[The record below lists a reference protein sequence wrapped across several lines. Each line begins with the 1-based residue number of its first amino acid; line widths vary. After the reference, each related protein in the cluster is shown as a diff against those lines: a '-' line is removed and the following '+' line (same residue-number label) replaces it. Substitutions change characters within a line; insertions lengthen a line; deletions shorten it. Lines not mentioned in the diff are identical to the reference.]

1 MAPVPS
7 FVGYS
12 PWATSV
18 LPTGSI
24 VTVTSSCLPS
34 GTAIGDD
41 VFVFIR
47 FSQFIGGGS
56 GPSPTTPSGWQK
68 IYTVFNSNSDFTLV
82 YRTRYTPS
90 SFPMSVALTGAG
102 PTPPGTVISTF
113 GMAMTPNYA
122 ITSSTSGGWPPNST
136 GVPGV
141 GGLYG
146 WSPGTLSVP
155 TDGTVLAIGIQS
167 PNNNGQLTTFSAA
180 NGFTEVADVGG
191 YVNTSGPNFYTGNI
205 KIAQYQTLV
214 PATVTPP
221 NWNKVAPGFGGSDGG
236 AVAFAY
242 TSPQPLP
249 VLTHTGAMT
258 T

>member
-47 FSQFIGGGS
+47 FSQFVGGGS
-56 GPSPTTPSGWQK
+56 GPSPTTPSGWQR

-82 YRTRYTPS
+82 YRTRYKPS

-102 PTPPGTVISTF
+102 PTPPGTVI
-113 GMAMTPNYA
+113 A
-122 ITSSTSGGWPPNST
+122 TSKLGEWTWPGDRYRFT
-136 GVPGV
+136 HVCDHLFLHGQGVQLICTQAGAHN
-141 GGLYG
+141 LF
-146 WSPGTLSVP
+146 T
-155 TDGTVLAIGIQS
+155 IQPIS
-167 PNNNGQLTTFSAA
+167 SSA
-180 NGFTEVADVGG
+180 N
-191 YVNTSGPNFYTGNI
+191 
-205 KIAQYQTLV
+205 
-214 PATVTPP
+214 
-221 NWNKVAPGFGGSDGG
+221 
-236 AVAFAY
+236 
-242 TSPQPLP
+242 
-249 VLTHTGAMT
+249 
-258 T
+258 